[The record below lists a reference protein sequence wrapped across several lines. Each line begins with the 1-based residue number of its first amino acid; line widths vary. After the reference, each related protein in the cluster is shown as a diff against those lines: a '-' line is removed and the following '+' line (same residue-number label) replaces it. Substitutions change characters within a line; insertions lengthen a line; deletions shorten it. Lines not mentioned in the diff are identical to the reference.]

1 MSKWRIYFFLYFV
14 LTFSFFFYLFRNHDL
29 FASIEK
35 IGVERGETNTWVRKL
50 SLIIII
56 IFLIIL
62 SFNFNLIQISFFF
75 FLSFSVFFFFF
86 DLLCRSGWN
95 GWLPSP
101 EFFRN
106 IKSVRN
112 RVYNLCSNVTYC
124 VNASQCSLGGFLTC
138 FSYWFFIIIIYLL
151 YFLLHFPRISSNW
164 RRWQPPRKIFF
175 FFI

>member
-75 FLSFSVFFFFF
+75 FFKFFSFFFFSLIYYVGRDEMVGYPRLNF
-86 DLLCRSGWN
+86 
-95 GWLPSP
+95 
-101 EFFRN
+101 
-106 IKSVRN
+106 SV
-112 RVYNLCSNVTYC
+112 
-124 VNASQCSLGGFLTC
+124 
-138 FSYWFFIIIIYLL
+138 I
-151 YFLLHFPRISSNW
+151 
-164 RRWQPPRKIFF
+164 
-175 FFI
+175 